1 MAFLFPLWG
10 VPDTG
15 LHTYPVFKALSFP
28 VKRKQHK
35 MPGCSC
41 SFLHQPLASLYSSAR
56 CVTVAPS
63 LQLAASIYS
72 RADPA
77 QFPSRYLAL
86 HEYLSPPQEYQH
98 SPMQELTRHL
108 SKPAVQPFWE
118 TCTQT
123 PAKSPWDATYLL
135 YFSTGSD
142 YSNAQTRVRHCQ
154 TQKVNTPHF
163 HPALL
168 CTGQELREC
177 VSKLTRYS

>member
-1 MAFLFPLWG
+1 MQLFLPTLAFSQ
-10 VPDTG
+10 
-15 LHTYPVFKALSFP
+15 PVFICQVCHCGSLS
-28 VKRKQHK
+28 
-35 MPGCSC
+35 
-41 SFLHQPLASLYSSAR
+41 
-56 CVTVAPS
+56 T
-63 LQLAASIYS
+63 AASIYS

-77 QFPSRYLAL
+77 QLPSRYLAL

-98 SPMQELTRHL
+98 SPMQALTRHL

-123 PAKSPWDATYLL
+123 PAKSPWDAIYLL

-154 TQKVNTPHF
+154 PQKVNIPHF

-168 CTGQELREC
+168 CTGQEIREC
-177 VSKLTRYS
+177 FSKLTRYS